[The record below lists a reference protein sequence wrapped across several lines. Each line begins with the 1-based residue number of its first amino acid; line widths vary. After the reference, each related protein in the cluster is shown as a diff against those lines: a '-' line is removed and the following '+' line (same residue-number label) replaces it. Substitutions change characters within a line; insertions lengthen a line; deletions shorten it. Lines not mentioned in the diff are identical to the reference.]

1 MSLNRVNA
9 SDIVKKQFQ
18 YKLKAYVGIFTS
30 LVVVQIIAIIF
41 SYGGTGGGFSSINGI
56 DVQYQTYTVDNVIVL
71 TSLWALIH
79 AIIMT
84 TKKDWQHAFPFVGNS
99 WTNNL
104 SNILLLLFA
113 SIIAAVLTVLSAFA
127 LRVIIFYFVNEDL
140 IRSYTFF
147 LTAENILSGLYVLI
161 FHFFFICAIG
171 YFLGTVSR
179 IHPMLPILVPV
190 IMIGLLIVFEQ
201 IHQGGFWIEI
211 ATFYY
216 EETNPVLFF
225 VKMVTTSTL
234 LFAVSV
240 LISNR
245 TEVRT

>member
-41 SYGGTGGGFSSINGI
+41 SYGGTGGGFSSSNGI
-56 DVQYQTYTVDNVIVL
+56 DVRYQTYTVDNVIVL

-79 AIIMT
+79 AIILT

-127 LRVIIFYFVNEDL
+127 IRVIIFHFVNEDL
-140 IRSYTFF
+140 FRSYTFF
-147 LTAENILSGLYVLI
+147 LTAENILSGWYVLT

-201 IHQGGFWIEI
+201 IHQGFMIEI

-216 EETNPVLFF
+216 EETNPALFF
-225 VKMVTTSTL
+225 VKMVTTSTI

-240 LISNR
+240 FISNR